1 MVDVPHSRALSETSR
16 VGRNPAT
23 AARCKHCPSGSV
35 VTERITHQSVND
47 EPPLNPSLTRP
58 GNYPPLFPDF
68 VAYAQA
74 IHMGEPEE
82 KAPALQATPTGS
94 LSAVSDSVPLSR

>member
-1 MVDVPHSRALSETSR
+1 VHRHQ
-16 VGRNPAT
+16 GRLNASYPKRLGMA
-23 AARCKHCPSGSV
+23 SV
-35 VTERITHQSVND
+35 VTERIIHQSVND

-82 KAPALQATPTGS
+82 KAPTLQTT
-94 LSAVSDSVPLSR
+94 